1 MLCFLQYRLSP
12 YRRMASPAKK
22 TAEEREDTD
31 YDPGTSGSEAATPK
45 KGRKKK
51 EKPDPGLTLG
61 TDIEDHLKPD
71 GRQVE
76 VELDNVRIDQE
87 KTKGQ
92 IRRKDRKLLQ
102 KRIESLEAAPP
113 TGPLH
118 VVLWEDNSM
127 LPTDC
132 SLFSLREPSRID
144 VSHICRWRLLVCI
157 WTAQR
162 GSDCEAREKRR
173 TACLDLQQWHTT
185 CIADILK
192 PTTPWA
198 FRAKLAGEAQGSAQ
212 VIEAIPL
219 YEAADNLT
227 RCVEDQRRRVLADTY
242 SNLKIAIVDAV
253 QMSAL
258 VSTAELKQPGQFVC
272 SLIVVSMMSVARGL
286 AHNVVTFR
294 TKRIN
299 CGKIL

>member
-22 TAEEREDTD
+22 TAEEREDTN
-31 YDPGTSGSEAATPK
+31 YDPGTSGSEAGTPK

-71 GRQVE
+71 GRRVE

-92 IRRKDRKLLQ
+92 IRRKDTKLLQ
-102 KRIESLEAAPP
+102 KRIESLEAAPS

-162 GSDCEAREKRR
+162 GSDCE
-173 TACLDLQQWHTT
+173 DS
-185 CIADILK
+185 
-192 PTTPWA
+192 
-198 FRAKLAGEAQGSAQ
+198 GEATHSVSGSAAVAYYMQ
-212 VIEAIPL
+212 CRSSEAYDTVGLPCK
-219 YEAADNLT
+219 AGGTST
-227 RCVEDQRRRVLADTY
+227 RKRTRR
-242 SNLKIAIVDAV
+242 
-253 QMSAL
+253 
-258 VSTAELKQPGQFVC
+258 
-272 SLIVVSMMSVARGL
+272 
-286 AHNVVTFR
+286 
-294 TKRIN
+294 
-299 CGKIL
+299 